1 MRGSTLYH
9 GIAIV
14 NTNSLYIFFGSLQFI
29 INTSQTQTHIYISC
43 LAINCCP
50 SNTINCCPI
59 QFISGRRI
67 FVSRFEGAIGE
78 IVNNCQ
84 WPDRDAVKF
93 ISLVGFCP
101 FVIDQTFIRET
112 KICNNSLQDGKG
124 KRWVCILGDLFQH
137 EQNL

>member
-1 MRGSTLYH
+1 MYSIRDESIIHLFWLSTIY
-9 GIAIV
+9 
-14 NTNSLYIFFGSLQFI
+14 NQYKQDTN
-29 INTSQTQTHIYISC
+29 THIYISC
-43 LAINCCP
+43 LAINCCT

-67 FVSRFEGAIGE
+67 FVSRIEGAIGE

-101 FVIDQTFIRET
+101 FVIDQTFTRET
-112 KICNNSLQDGKG
+112 KNCNNSLQDGKG

>member
-1 MRGSTLYH
+1 MS
-9 GIAIV
+9 
-14 NTNSLYIFFGSLQFI
+14 
-29 INTSQTQTHIYISC
+29 
-43 LAINCCP
+43 
-50 SNTINCCPI
+50 
-59 QFISGRRI
+59 RI
-67 FVSRFEGAIGE
+67 EGAIGE

-101 FVIDQTFIRET
+101 FVIDQTFTRET
-112 KICNNSLQDGKG
+112 KNCNNSLQDGKG